1 MEVGEDMAPVEE
13 DGHTDST
20 ESAGGAPTIPEEEIS
35 RKNSQNLLERQSI
48 SVKRVF
54 TTDINTLRVKM
65 KSYEKE
71 FPTDSTPQSERQLE
85 DAKDIVDILAS
96 AGGEPT
102 MLPEEEISRKNRQTA
117 LEHQGKSVKRKFT
130 TGKNTLE
137 KLMLTYEN
145 EFPTDDSKNVKQ
157 LKDAK
162 EIVSRYGLLNDR
174 YKNIVNIQQEIMN
187 CICTSMY
194 LEDEEVERELA
205 KAEAPIKKYLIIH
218 TKFKEDFGK
227 IVDKAYNCIRFN
239 TETNTKYPTN
249 NSENCKNHTVT
260 HSNTSTIKE
269 IEEYSEEKD
278 DETEKENSESE
289 ESNETEKE
297 SEENEDGGEQTDE
310 DDKVKCKVDYD
321 MKGHEDITVT
331 CRYFKKSHK
340 NVRIPDTDCRE
351 KLRSPQEMVTH
362 VKQDHPWYIVTLE
375 LANQLFEE
383 NKEMEKYELEYE
395 DNSTS
400 EKADNDT
407 SDANEIKTHKVLENL
422 LAKKQTM
429 TKIENNQIEASNKET
444 TKDVPPVHI
453 AAVPP
458 PDAPPVHRE
467 LLLTTTTTS
476 YWIKSGS
483 TLTLNKAT
491 ASVCYSLCQAFFLN
505 TQKIP

>member
-1 MEVGEDMAPVEE
+1 MAPVDKE
-13 DGHTDST
+13 GHTDST
-20 ESAGGAPTIPEEEIS
+20 GGAVGEPIIPVEEVS
-35 RKNSQNLLERQSI
+35 RKKRQN
-48 SVKRVF
+48 
-54 TTDINTLRVKM
+54 
-65 KSYEKE
+65 
-71 FPTDSTPQSERQLE
+71 
-85 DAKDIVDILAS
+85 
-96 AGGEPT
+96 
-102 MLPEEEISRKNRQTA
+102 A

-145 EFPTDDSKNVKQ
+145 LWFDPTDDSKNVKQ

-205 KAEAPIKKYLIIH
+205 KAEAPIKKYQIIH

-260 HSNTSTIKE
+260 HSNTSTTKE

-297 SEENEDGGEQTDE
+297 SEENEDVGEKTDE

-321 MKGHEDITVT
+321 MNGHEDITVK
-331 CRYFKKSHK
+331 CRYSKKSHK
-340 NVRIPDTDCRE
+340 NVKIPDTHCRE
-351 KLRSPQEMVTH
+351 KLRNPKEILKH
-362 VKQDHPWYIVTLE
+362 VKQHHPWLGWTI
-375 LANQLFEE
+375 
-383 NKEMEKYELEYE
+383 E
-395 DNSTS
+395 DA
-400 EKADNDT
+400 K
-407 SDANEIKTHKVLENL
+407 NL
-422 LAKKQTM
+422 LEQ
-429 TKIENNQIEASNKET
+429 
-444 TKDVPPVHI
+444 
-453 AAVPP
+453 
-458 PDAPPVHRE
+458 
-467 LLLTTTTTS
+467 
-476 YWIKSGS
+476 
-483 TLTLNKAT
+483 
-491 ASVCYSLCQAFFLN
+491 
-505 TQKIP
+505 